1 LWARLVM
8 SDDVKTAKRR
18 PGEHGHLPLLRRTR
32 QKVLADLLRR
42 AEEGDTNAAAAL
54 VMLSFEVEQLQ
65 HEVKILDVLNAAVA
79 T

>member
-1 LWARLVM
+1 VVTGDAKM
-8 SDDVKTAKRR
+8 PKRR
-18 PGEHGHLPLLRRTR
+18 PGEHGSMPLSRRTR

-54 VMLSFEVEQLQ
+54 IMLSFAVDQMQ
-65 HEVKILDVLNAAVA
+65 HEVKILDALNAAAA